1 VAGVAYDV
9 APGVQVS
16 IGRLSD
22 RDGMETGGIE
32 TGVMETGL
40 IDTGVIEM
48 LTSLRGEGATLVAT
62 EDVLLG
68 FSAVQAS
75 SNEKP
80 SSEVDSLMVGQ
91 KII

>member
-1 VAGVAYDV
+1 MTGVAYDV
-9 APGVQVS
+9 APGVQVL

-48 LTSLRGEGATLVAT
+48 LISWRGEGATVVAT
-62 EDVLLG
+62 EGVLLG
-68 FSAVQAS
+68 FSAEQAS
-75 SNEKP
+75 SSEKP
-80 SSEVDSLMVGQ
+80 SSEVDSLIVDQ
-91 KII
+91 KTI